1 MGTLVGTLVGTSV
14 GTPVGAHW
22 RISGHTGASVTG
34 GGRGLSDAIEVRA
47 GGASVDRPFASV
59 QSPASRIHQMFD
71 FGKFWEACA
80 PAGILLSS
88 STCTT
93 NHSIANE
100 CDSCTNSGTTSL
112 IKKAPINANRKKI
125 SGHKQLPDPPY

>member
-14 GTPVGAHW
+14 GTPVGAHG
-22 RISGHTGASVTG
+22 RFSGLTRASVTG

-93 NHSIANE
+93 NHSISNE
-100 CDSCTNSGTTSL
+100 FGSSTNSGTASL
-112 IKKAPINANRKKI
+112 MKETLIYATRKKI
-125 SGHKQLPDPPY
+125 SGHKHLPDRPY